1 MLEYENSR
9 MAASLETIQLNTNM
23 SKEEVQLSL
32 VYKMS
37 DTLIALYCVCDK
49 VFQEKS
55 ILRFFLLFTLIKVQT
70 FALGGIKVLFLLSPF
85 FVKP

>member
-1 MLEYENSR
+1 M
-9 MAASLETIQLNTNM
+9 
-23 SKEEVQLSL
+23 
-32 VYKMS
+32 MS